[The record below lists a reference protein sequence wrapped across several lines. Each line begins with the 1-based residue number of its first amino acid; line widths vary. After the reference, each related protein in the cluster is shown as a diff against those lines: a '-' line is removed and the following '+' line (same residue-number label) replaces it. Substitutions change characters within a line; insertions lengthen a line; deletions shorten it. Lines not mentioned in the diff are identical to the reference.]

1 MIIDTEKIQ
10 KLLDSDV
17 TGYKIYQ
24 ATGIHTSLISNY
36 RSKKI
41 KLENMRLVIAKKFMS
56 YIDGEEEKEGE

>member
-17 TGYKIYQ
+17 TGYKISQ

-36 RSKKI
+36 RSKQL
-41 KLENMRLVIAKKFMS
+41 KLENMSLGIAFKFMS
-56 YIDGEEEKEGE
+56 YINNEEKEGA